1 MVVVDGVVGLVIGSA
16 VAFVVHRRAQ
26 QAKGAPERALA
37 ARRALELPIAVE
49 VLASCLAIGATQE
62 QALRAVA
69 SGLAGSVA
77 DDFSR
82 AAGAL
87 SVGADVAEAW
97 GLVPA
102 TDLRSL
108 AAVLSRAHATG
119 APVAPQLWA
128 LADQQRYLARVVAMD
143 AARTLGVRSTGPLG
157 LCFLPAFVL
166 IAIVPLVLSLLGVG
180 E

>member
-1 MVVVDGVVGLVIGSA
+1 VMGLVIGSA
-16 VAFVVHRRAQ
+16 IAFVVHRRARK
-26 QAKGAPERALA
+26 AKSAPERALA
-37 ARRALELPIAVE
+37 ARRTLELPIAVE

-69 SGLAGSVA
+69 GGLPGSVSE
-77 DDFSR
+77 DFAR

-87 SVGADVAEAW
+87 SVGADVSEAW
-97 GLVPA
+97 GLVAAP
-102 TDLRSL
+102 DLRSL

-128 LADQQRYLARVVAMD
+128 LADQQRQLARVVAMD
-143 AARTLGVRSTGPLG
+143 AARSLGVRSTGPLG

-166 IAIVPLVLSLLGVG
+166 IAIVPLVLSLLEVG
-180 E
+180 A